1 MRGSRFYSTSQQNL
15 RGWRKYAHQ
24 FRDKPASYVTSFAI
38 LHEVT
43 AIIPLPL
50 VYYFLDYT
58 QVSFP
63 IPEDVVAEGNRIVSK
78 MRARYGYESLDP
90 DSRAMVNMV
99 ASYGVVKVNKRFY
112 VCSAF
117 VLRDI
122 FYSNDFS
129 FHHRHFF
136 LFV

>member
-1 MRGSRFYSTSQQNL
+1 MRGSRFYSTSQQSL

-99 ASYGVVKVNKRFY
+99 ASYGVVKVKQKGSMC
-112 VCSAF
+112 V
-117 VLRDI
+117 VHLLRYI
-122 FYSNDFS
+122 
-129 FHHRHFF
+129 F
-136 LFV
+136 LFQ